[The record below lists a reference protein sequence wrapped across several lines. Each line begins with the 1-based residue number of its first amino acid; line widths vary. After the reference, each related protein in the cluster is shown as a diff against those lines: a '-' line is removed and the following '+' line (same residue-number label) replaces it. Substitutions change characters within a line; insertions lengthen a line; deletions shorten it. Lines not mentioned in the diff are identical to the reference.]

1 MQTFARVLL
10 WISGLGMLGFGLAFL
25 WAPLATMA
33 AAGLVLE
40 GALASTELRAFYG
53 GLEVALGLL
62 MIACAMRPGRLRDGL
77 VLSLAIYGSIGLA
90 RLSGMLISGADTPF
104 LRFALATELGLALAA
119 AIRVAA
125 QTFSGT
131 RLHPD
136 ADGPGLA
143 PIQRYEHALC
153 TVGAASAST
162 RHRHAAKPGRG

>member
-10 WISGLGMLGFGLAFL
+10 WISGLGMLGFGLAFR

-33 AAGLVLE
+33 AAGLVRE

-119 AIRVAA
+119 AIALR
-125 QTFSGT
+125 GT
-131 RLHPD
+131 R
-136 ADGPGLA
+136 
-143 PIQRYEHALC
+143 R
-153 TVGAASAST
+153 
-162 RHRHAAKPGRG
+162 

>member
-77 VLSLAIYGSIGLA
+77 ILSLSIYGSIALRAGDGAGSRAGRRDRAARNPSLA
-90 RLSGMLISGADTPF
+90 RNAFRT
-104 LRFALATELGLALAA
+104 AL
-119 AIRVAA
+119 
-125 QTFSGT
+125 
-131 RLHPD
+131 
-136 ADGPGLA
+136 
-143 PIQRYEHALC
+143 
-153 TVGAASAST
+153 
-162 RHRHAAKPGRG
+162 